1 MRYAVFGLAVLAG
14 CATSEPPKH
23 PLVGTW
29 RGNRTLTLTSN
40 EYVYGSERG
49 FWSADRHTLRYVAG
63 AKPEEQC
70 SFNLVGRNLTLGDC
84 RLAGEYRRVDQA
96 TADPSRREP

>member
-1 MRYAVFGLAVLAG
+1 MRCAIFALAVLTG
-14 CATSEPPKH
+14 CATSEPPQH
-23 PLVGTW
+23 PLAGTW
-29 RGNRTLTLTSN
+29 RGNRTLTLNSN

-49 FWSADRHTLRYVAG
+49 FWSADSRTLRYVAG